1 MLFIYYRP
9 KIKWNIFFKL
19 WNIVLNRST
28 FPHWTDSFNALI
40 ITFYFFSAECSS
52 IRATKTILSFFLK
65 KIHHSYY
72 TNETTSLHLIL
83 HCVKKVRIR
92 RYSGPHFPSFWLNTE
107 RYGIS
112 LRIQSEC
119 GKMRTRITLNTDTFH
134 VTNWLKNYCNTHF
147 EQNLKK

>member
-19 WNIVLNRST
+19 WNIALNRST
-28 FPHWTDSFNALI
+28 FPHWTDSLNALI
-40 ITFYFFSAECSS
+40 TTFYFFNAECSS
-52 IRATKTILSFFLK
+52 IRTTKTILSFFLK

-72 TNETTSLHLIL
+72 TNETTSLRLIL

-119 GKMRTRITLNTDTFH
+119 GKIRAR
-134 VTNWLKNYCNTHF
+134 KNSVFGHF
-147 EQNLKK
+147 LRSVY